1 LLAFDA
7 TGLDV
12 FSFLATGFR
21 SGVWVSADA
30 ATLLVLADVRRLRNR
45 PLAWDAM
52 PLLVFSFFAMAAHYM
67 G

>member
-1 LLAFDA
+1 MDPTASL
-7 TGLDV
+7 V
-12 FSFLATGFR
+12 FSFFVRRLTEVR
-21 SGVWVSADA
+21 SGLWVNADA